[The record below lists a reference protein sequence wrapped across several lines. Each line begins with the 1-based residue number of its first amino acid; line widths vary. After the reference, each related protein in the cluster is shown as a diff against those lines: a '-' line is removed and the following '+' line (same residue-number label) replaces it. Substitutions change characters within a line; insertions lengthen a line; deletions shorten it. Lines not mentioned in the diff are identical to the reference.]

1 MGNKTGKLILRV
13 IYLSLAAII
22 MFFTSI
28 VFFNTAKGDHILN
41 LTNQCLVDK
50 DYDKLQ
56 ELFGGLYS
64 SNSSVKKMDEKGN
77 IIVATS
83 GSERDVLIYPE
94 EASKPTLYH
103 KFIKAYNFYIMN
115 SSFGTASVLENG
127 KKKNNVGIKFITDK
141 KDTDGNAVTYLFPFV
156 VSSEINSD
164 VYKEKHTSFD
174 DYWLNYTRNF
184 VIDKTKYGFFNFQIY
199 DETIN
204 LIKKKTEANIVA
216 FNVVDNEGKNVYAE
230 DFNLAFNFD
239 EDFYAENQAGY
250 VFKAYNDY
258 LPYYD
263 SYRYGSQYTIP
274 NYIETSNE
282 MYNNKTT
289 AFNEAIDKFFA
300 DLKKGGVY
308 DSSIKVSL
316 NESEIMT
323 GDVIAR
329 AVWRTIGIE
338 ALILLVI
345 VVLYILLFHF
355 RQFRD
360 FIFRNEKR
368 TPIRAKVVNKEPE
381 EQTNKFKYNQASN
394 PKKKDSIDT
403 KPVEVKETEE
413 SVEDKKEEN

>member
-141 KDTDGNAVTYLFPFV
+141 KDADGNAVTYLFPFV

-164 VYKEKHTSFD
+164 GYKEKHTSFD

-216 FNVVDNEGKNVYAE
+216 FNIVDNEGKNVYAE

-300 DLKKGGVY
+300 DIKKGGVY

-329 AVWRTIGIE
+329 AV
-338 ALILLVI
+338 
-345 VVLYILLFHF
+345 
-355 RQFRD
+355 
-360 FIFRNEKR
+360 
-368 TPIRAKVVNKEPE
+368 
-381 EQTNKFKYNQASN
+381 
-394 PKKKDSIDT
+394 
-403 KPVEVKETEE
+403 
-413 SVEDKKEEN
+413 